1 MNWEDVG
8 SAILKYAP
16 LAGAALSSPVGAA
29 IGVGTVIAN
38 LFGVDAKPDKVMDYI
53 NANPDKAE
61 ERLKFEMANNL
72 DLQKLALSVLQENNR
87 AVEKQHELGNQKIAI
102 LNKDAENARG
112 NIGTIIQSNSM
123 IFMMAALIFG
133 SFGILIYS
141 LYLIASKDVS
151 ATESP
156 LLSMIIGF
164 FGKGILDALKLFF
177 PDSGVVK

>member
-1 MNWEDVG
+1 MNWADVG
-8 SAILKYAP
+8 SAVLKYAP

-29 IGVGTVIAN
+29 VGVGTVIAN
-38 LFGVDAKPDKVMDYI
+38 LFGVDAKPEKVMDYI
-53 NANPDKAE
+53 NSNPDRAE

-72 DLQKLALSVLQENNR
+72 DLQRLSLSVLQENNR
-87 AVEKQHELGNQKIAI
+87 AVERREELANQKIEI

-112 NIGTIIQSNSM
+112 SLSTVVQSKPM
-123 IFMMAALIFG
+123 MFMMSSLIFG
-133 SFGILIYS
+133 SFAILVYC

-151 ATESP
+151 STESP

-177 PDSGVVK
+177 PDSGGIK